1 MALPFDDFFRRM
13 TAQPMALPGATMA
26 GGGPV
31 NAPTPNAATVAQP
44 SLEQLQSQDYQ
55 RAAMQRMGQLGM
67 LLMAAGQ
74 RLTPAQRATIL
85 AQAPQFMDGMQT
97 DVANA
102 AQARLM
108 GARAQQEQADMARS
122 EATRAK
128 LSDPQFLQSL
138 GVTPQ
143 VAEVLGE
150 AGLRKLI
157 ENQAMANT
165 PNAIQDQRLKDAQI
179 QHYLNPQKVSDP
191 YTDTMNR
198 ERAQFDARLSQA
210 KELGLTGD
218 DATQY
223 AATGKIQ
230 TGNEKQTQDQA
241 NAALFSARMEEA
253 NKVISN
259 PDISKYAMGV
269 RGTMNRANAAIPI
282 IGNAA
287 LDPQYQQFDQ
297 ARRDFINA
305 IMRRESGAKIDD
317 TEFDNANKQYF
328 SQVGDSPE
336 VLAQKAANRATAIQ
350 GIYDASAP
358 QYRRQHQVD
367 TTGGRNSPYKEY
379 PNARQAPDG
388 HWYVQQDGKTYRVDN

>member
-13 TAQPMALPGATMA
+13 TGQPMALPGATMA
-26 GGGPV
+26 GNGPV
-31 NAPTPNAATVAQP
+31 NAPSPNAATVAQP

-74 RLTPAQRATIL
+74 RMTPKERATIL

-165 PNAIQDQRLKDAQI
+165 PDAIQDRRLKDAQI
-179 QHYLNPQKVSDP
+179 QHYLNPQKVSDT

-328 SQVGDSPE
+328 PQVGDSPE